1 MGTTGRTNVGID
13 NDVIEN
19 IKKIITGT
27 KLYKTPTD
35 FINLAIIEK
44 IEKIH
49 QLQVD
54 RMKLEVFFMKENR
67 IKAEHLPKQD

>member
-1 MGTTGRTNVGID
+1 LAESGRTSVWINSSL
-13 NDVIEN
+13 IEN
-19 IKKIITGT
+19 IKKIITET

-35 FINLAIIEK
+35 FINLAVIEK

-67 IKAEHLPKQD
+67 IKAEHLRKQD